1 MTSPS
6 ASPPADPWRALD
18 GTCRPE
24 VLRAPGTWGD
34 PDRPAALAMPPN
46 LGGAVQQLRR
56 TIVGQPWA
64 DQLVLLT
71 AVLYS
76 RNILHHTVAG
86 YLSTLNAGF
95 GALFPALALTSM
107 AEWDAE
113 RHLAAYLD
121 GTVLPAE
128 SPRHRLSFWLR
139 YAAASKHLRRW
150 LADLPPEL
158 RAHYRPYCLPGVA
171 DYHAMTRRIRARE
184 VIATQ
189 EARRKAETDALM
201 PAFAELRAQ
210 AHLRANLLARLRAA
224 YREAIATVE
233 RDGRA
238 LPREFALV
246 EGGDAPPGRP
256 PTERLVFR
264 LWTRRSFVLAHA
276 DRFPA
281 GKASR
286 ARYRVAAFTRAKD
299 GYLLEFVRAER
310 LAGDGPPTG
319 LWFHELLERNVLG
332 ANAVGGTAAERAAR
346 QAWLREQGYGGEG
359 DAGEAIHPFSSK
371 LLSWTPSGDHSHF
384 VLDAR
389 RRTGVIFLPLESLHL
404 AATFGLVALH
414 ILTANGM
421 RINELMQLRAAA
433 DCIVPLV
440 LPAPGGVGEP
450 TVHWEARVIPKGQR
464 APQPYYF
471 DDEHLRLL
479 ARVKALLGEHYG
491 LDPRQGGELP
501 VVPYRARDDLGHR
514 FPPDRYLF
522 QYAGTGLRQLDLA
535 VCMRVLAH
543 GLVFRTLDGR
553 RVALRPHLLRH
564 GFATWA
570 LNVAGEPVDIV
581 GALLHQQN
589 LDVTRYY
596 GKPNARRIIAAS
608 QGLLTRIASYID
620 VAELAVRG
628 PEEVQHLLA
637 EARATHGTLAHTRGG
652 RCLRGGE
659 CPILFA
665 CVGCPAKAPDP
676 ACRSEVA
683 ELRLFTLAQR
693 DAARQRGL
701 DLEVLQFDKKL
712 RQCDAELR
720 EMDLIE
726 AYREDEHRE
735 PRIEHDD

>member
-6 ASPPADPWRALD
+6 SSPPTDPWRDLD
-18 GTCRPE
+18 GACRPE

-34 PDRPAALAMPPN
+34 PARPPGMAPPPN
-46 LGGAVQQLRR
+46 LAGAVRQLRR
-56 TIVGQPWA
+56 TVIGRPWA

-86 YLSTLNAGF
+86 SLSTLNAGF
-95 GALFPALALTSM
+95 AALFPALGLDAI
-107 AEWDAE
+107 ADWDAD

-121 GTVLPAE
+121 GDVLPADTA
-128 SPRHRLSFWLR
+128 RHRLSFWLK
-139 YAAASKHLRRW
+139 YAAGSKHLRRW
-150 LADLPPEL
+150 LAGLPPDL
-158 RAHYRPYCLPGVA
+158 QAVYRPYCLPCA
-171 DYHAMTRRIRARE
+171 SDPREMTRRIRAHE

-201 PAFAELRAQ
+201 PAFAELRSQ
-210 AHLRANLLARLRAA
+210 AHLRHNLLARIRAA
-224 YREAIATVE
+224 YRQAIATAE
-233 RDGRA
+233 RDGCA
-238 LPREFALV
+238 LPREFALL
-246 EGGDAPPGRP
+246 EGGDAPQGRP
-256 PTERLVFR
+256 PTERLIFR

-276 DRFPA
+276 DRFTP
-281 GKASR
+281 GKVHR
-286 ARYRVAAFTRAKD
+286 ARYRVAAFRREKD

-310 LAGDGPPTG
+310 LDGDGPPTG

-359 DAGEAIHPFSSK
+359 EEGEAIHPFSSK
-371 LLSWTPSGDHSHF
+371 LLSWTPAGEHSHF

-389 RRTGVIFLPLESLHL
+389 RRTGVIFIPVESLHL

-440 LPAPGGVGEP
+440 LPAPGGAGEP

-464 APQPYYF
+464 EPRPYYF

-522 QYAGTGLRQLDLA
+522 QYAGAGLRQLDIA
-535 VCMRVLAH
+535 VCMRLLAH
-543 GLVFRTLDGR
+543 GLVFQTLEGR
-553 RVALRPHLLRH
+553 RVVLRPHLLRH

-570 LNVAGEPVDIV
+570 LNVAREPVDIV

-628 PEEVQHLLA
+628 PEEVRRLLA

-676 ACRSEVA
+676 ACRGEVA
-683 ELRLFTLAQR
+683 ELRDFTLAQR
-693 DAARQRGL
+693 DAARRRGL

-712 RQCDAELR
+712 RQCAAELR

-726 AYREDEHRE
+726 AYREDERRE
-735 PRIEHDD
+735 PRIEDGD